1 MTVLS
6 SPGGNE
12 AKMTV
17 LPFKVVHEH
26 CQGVGT
32 GRPVKGSLDS
42 VGENELRKTIHN
54 SLGQLLCA
62 AL

>member
-1 MTVLS
+1 
-6 SPGGNE
+6 
-12 AKMTV
+12 MTV